1 MGTTVDKQG
10 QKTGKHGGGEFR
22 WWVINVNGDGC
33 KGRIQIFSVGQKERI
48 KPGKLKRGSQKDGV
62 M

>member
-10 QKTGKHGGGEFR
+10 QKTGKHGGGEFH

-33 KGRIQIFSVGQKERI
+33 KGRI
-48 KPGKLKRGSQKDGV
+48 
-62 M
+62 